1 MMLLNRKPKLARTL
15 SENITGSCGMMEIF
29 WRSCFKCVVLV
40 GFPSTNSSPDIPL
53 LIRNNAESRLLFPA
67 PVLPTFI
74 TFKKP
79 LYNTSHSLPK
89 VSVNRITQMYHPK
102 SMSHRL

>member
-1 MMLLNRKPKLARTL
+1 MLLNRKPKLARTS
-15 SENITGSCGMMEIF
+15 SENITGSCGMIDIF

-40 GFPSTNSSPDIPL
+40 GNPSTNSSPDNPL

-74 TFKKP
+74 TFMKSP
-79 LYNTSHSLPK
+79 YNTSH
-89 VSVNRITQMYHPK
+89 RI
-102 SMSHRL
+102 